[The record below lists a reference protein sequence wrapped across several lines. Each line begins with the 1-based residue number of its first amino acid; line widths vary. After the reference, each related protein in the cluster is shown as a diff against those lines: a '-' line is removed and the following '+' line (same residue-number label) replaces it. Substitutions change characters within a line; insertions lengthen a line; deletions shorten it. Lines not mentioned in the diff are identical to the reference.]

1 MTNEPEIKAIVKEY
15 SQWSVDD
22 EGRLEHHEGE
32 LDTSEP
38 EYYILLDENG
48 NIIESDIDGR
58 EAALAALDNY
68 KNNAGEY
75 AN

>member
-22 EGRLEHHEGE
+22 EGRLKHHEGE